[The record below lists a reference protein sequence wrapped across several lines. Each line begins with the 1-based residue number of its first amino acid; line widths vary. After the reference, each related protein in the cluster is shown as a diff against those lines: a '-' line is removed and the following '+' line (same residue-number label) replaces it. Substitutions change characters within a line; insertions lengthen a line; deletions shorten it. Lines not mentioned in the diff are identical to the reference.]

1 MKTLRLEIELT
12 YDDDIM
18 HGGNSDTVAKDWFIN
33 DVLGGELDLVDK
45 IELGDD
51 IGKVKVISIT
61 GEE

>member
-12 YDDDIM
+12 YDDVQM
-18 HGGNSDTVAKDWFIN
+18 HGDDIHAEDWFIN
-33 DVLGGELDLVDK
+33 DILGGELDLVDK